1 MIEPVYEKGYPS
13 YEAVNKRDPMEPMTD
28 EDMVIKLHEIA
39 RTVEQFGASSL
50 SGPQMRMI
58 ADRFSELVKGD
69 KKKIYERVGSTVYE
83 RDFGSHP
90 STRTKVE

>member
-1 MIEPVYEKGYPS
+1 MREPVYEKGYPS
-13 YEAVNKRDPMEPMTD
+13 YEAVNRKDPMEPMTD
-28 EDMVIKLHEIA
+28 DEIVIKLHEIA
-39 RTVEQFGASSL
+39 RTAEQFGTSNL

-58 ADRFSELVKGD
+58 ADRFSELAKGG

-83 RDFGSHP
+83 RDFGAHP